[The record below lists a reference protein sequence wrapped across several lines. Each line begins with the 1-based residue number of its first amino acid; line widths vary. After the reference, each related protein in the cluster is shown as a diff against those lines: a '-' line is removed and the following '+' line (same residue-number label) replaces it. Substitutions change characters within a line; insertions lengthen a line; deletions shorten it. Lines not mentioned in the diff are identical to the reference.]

1 MKSTLILLALNAL
14 AVAVVVSAAGGNG
27 VREERI
33 QVTFVPKHK
42 GDTSGAYTE
51 SGIAVD
57 KVSSNVDQREASELV
72 DKTLA
77 HASAFLKET
86 DAEFEALKRERA
98 EDDLREKKEFEEAD
112 KRVEQLHSR
121 RVEGLGR
128 ANALNNIAADVF
140 SSMLLPDVEDEF
152 AGGEDLFEQFF
163 PGAIQ
168 HRRRRNDGF
177 LASIIRGIENSV
189 FHTGER
195 YSGGMRHGRNPN
207 KRWNSEDH
215 KHKPH
220 KQCCCRDIH
229 KFCKHINTDGGAVGF
244 YKVMKCLADRQRTH
258 HDIHPLCVKRLGFT
272 VAGSCAAD
280 IDRVCSKVLPG
291 NNALHKCLLKHQN
304 DGATTMKC
312 QAYLDLVQ
320 VQNKKQKYVRPKTV
334 AKGQLENATKGIERK
349 KVLQETKPQE
359 AEAATRLVL
368 KSSNTK
374 ATPLKSKASP
384 KAISNT
390 AASANA
396 PLAKHFMKPMYL
408 IVGIA
413 GVVVIIV
420 GLALG
425 VKRQRDQAAREEAI
439 HYASLQ

>member
-1 MKSTLILLALNAL
+1 M
-14 AVAVVVSAAGGNG
+14 G
-27 VREERI
+27 
-33 QVTFVPKHK
+33 
-42 GDTSGAYTE
+42 
-51 SGIAVD
+51 
-57 KVSSNVDQREASELV
+57 
-72 DKTLA
+72 
-77 HASAFLKET
+77 
-86 DAEFEALKRERA
+86 
-98 EDDLREKKEFEEAD
+98 
-112 KRVEQLHSR
+112 
-121 RVEGLGR
+121 
-128 ANALNNIAADVF
+128 
-140 SSMLLPDVEDEF
+140 
-152 AGGEDLFEQFF
+152 
-163 PGAIQ
+163 
-168 HRRRRNDGF
+168 
-177 LASIIRGIENSV
+177 
-189 FHTGER
+189 
-195 YSGGMRHGRNPN
+195 
-207 KRWNSEDH
+207 
-215 KHKPH
+215 
-220 KQCCCRDIH
+220 
-229 KFCKHINTDGGAVGF
+229 KHINTDGGAVGF

-349 KVLQETKPQE
+349 KVL
-359 AEAATRLVL
+359 

>member
-1 MKSTLILLALNAL
+1 M
-14 AVAVVVSAAGGNG
+14 
-27 VREERI
+27 
-33 QVTFVPKHK
+33 
-42 GDTSGAYTE
+42 
-51 SGIAVD
+51 
-57 KVSSNVDQREASELV
+57 
-72 DKTLA
+72 
-77 HASAFLKET
+77 
-86 DAEFEALKRERA
+86 
-98 EDDLREKKEFEEAD
+98 
-112 KRVEQLHSR
+112 
-121 RVEGLGR
+121 
-128 ANALNNIAADVF
+128 
-140 SSMLLPDVEDEF
+140 PDIEDEF

-177 LASIIRGIENSV
+177 LASIMRGIEHSV

-334 AKGQLENATKGIERK
+334 AKGQLENATKGIEQK

-368 KSSNTK
+368 KSSNTE

-384 KAISNT
+384 KAISNA